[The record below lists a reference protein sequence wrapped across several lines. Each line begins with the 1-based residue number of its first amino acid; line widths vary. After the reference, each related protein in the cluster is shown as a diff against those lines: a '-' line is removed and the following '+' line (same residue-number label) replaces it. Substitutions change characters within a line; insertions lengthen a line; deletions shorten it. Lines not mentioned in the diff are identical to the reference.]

1 MESFDIGRTFSR
13 TWALLGQ
20 SITGVGLFVLI
31 TTAASMAVQGVTSS
45 MFVDQLQAARSGADP
60 VAGLRVFTSGWY
72 WLTVLVSLTVTS
84 FAFGGATFG
93 ILKGTQE
100 QPAGLSDCAQ
110 AGIAKLGPILAIFL
124 LTYIGVVAGLIL
136 LLVPGII
143 VALMWSVAT
152 PALLAENLG
161 VLGSFGRSR
170 ALTKGSRGKIFLV
183 LLLGVIVVYGVMW
196 SVLGIASG
204 SGPSG
209 FLFARRDHPALYL
222 VQLPMIWGTTMV
234 FVALQVSIYLE
245 TLAIKGGGPAGHLDQ
260 VFA

>member
-13 TWALLGQ
+13 TWALLRQ
-20 SITGVGLFVLI
+20 SIAGVGVFVLI
-31 TTAASMAVQGVTSS
+31 VTAASMAIQGVASS

-60 VAGLRVFTSGWY
+60 LAGLRVFASGWY

-84 FAFGGATFG
+84 FSFAGATFG
-93 ILKGTQE
+93 MLNSAQG
-100 QPAGLSDCAQ
+100 QPAGFSDCAR
-110 AGIAKLGPILAIFL
+110 AGLAKLGPILAIFL
-124 LTYIGVVAGLIL
+124 LTYIGFLVGL
-136 LLVPGII
+136 LLLIVPGII

-161 VLGSFGRSR
+161 VLDSFGRSR

-183 LLLGVIVVYGVMW
+183 LFLGVIVVYGVMW
-196 SVLGIASG
+196 TVLGIASG

-222 VQLPMIWGTTMV
+222 VQLPMIWGVTMT

>member
-1 MESFDIGRTFSR
+1 MESFDIGRTLSH
-13 TWALLGQ
+13 TWALLRQ
-20 SITGVGLFVLI
+20 TVSGVGVFVLI
-31 TTAASMAVQGVTSS
+31 ATAASLAIQGVTSS
-45 MFVDQLQAARSGADP
+45 VFVDQLQAARIGADP
-60 VAGLRVFTSGWY
+60 LAGLRIFASGWY

-84 FAFGGATFG
+84 FAFGGATLG
-93 ILKGTQE
+93 MLNSAQG
-100 QPAGLSDCAQ
+100 QPAGFSDCAR
-110 AGIAKLGPILAIFL
+110 AGLAKLVPILAIFV
-124 LTYIGVVAGLIL
+124 LTYIGFLAGLIL

-152 PALLAENLG
+152 PALIAENLG
-161 VLGSFGRSR
+161 VFCSFGRSR

-183 LLLGVIVVYGVMW
+183 LLVSVIAVYGVMW
-196 SVLGIASG
+196 TVLGIASG

-222 VQLPMIWGTTMV
+222 LQLPLVSGVTMV

-245 TLAIKGGGPAGHLDQ
+245 TLAIKGGGPTGHLDE